1 MPESQPTSLVMP
13 TQEDWQ
19 EALQDFL
26 KQTNYIVKD
35 LYNYIDG
42 IYGYGGRTFE
52 PENIST
58 TTVSDHTH
66 TTANEGGDYAWAD
79 FIAADVTWVQALRG
93 TISASNILSRA
104 ANEEITGTW
113 RFPNTGLTIEDTGG
127 DHVLTIK
134 PGSDLT
140 ASKTLTITTGSVD
153 TTMTLN
159 SAHIVDA
166 STAHAITDPADS
178 PASADALR
186 DNLVANTIPSIET
199 ALNNLGT
206 KINSILARLETAG
219 ISLSS

>member
-13 TQEDWQ
+13 IQEDWK
-19 EALQDFL
+19 EALREIVR
-26 KQTNYIVKD
+26 QTNYIHKD

-42 IYGYGGRTFE
+42 IYGYGGRIFE
-52 PENIST
+52 PESISP
-58 TTVSDHTH
+58 VSIDAHTH
-66 TTANEGGDYAWAD
+66 TAADQGGDYAWAD
-79 FIAADVTWVQALRG
+79 FIAADVTWLQALRG

-113 RFPNTGLTIEDTGG
+113 RFANTGLTIEDTGG

-134 PGSDLT
+134 PGSNLT
-140 ASKTLTITTGSVD
+140 ASKTLTITTGSVN

-159 SAHIVDA
+159 SAHIADA

-186 DNLVANTIPSIET
+186 DNLVTNTIPSIET

-206 KINSILARLETAG
+206 KINSILSRLETAG